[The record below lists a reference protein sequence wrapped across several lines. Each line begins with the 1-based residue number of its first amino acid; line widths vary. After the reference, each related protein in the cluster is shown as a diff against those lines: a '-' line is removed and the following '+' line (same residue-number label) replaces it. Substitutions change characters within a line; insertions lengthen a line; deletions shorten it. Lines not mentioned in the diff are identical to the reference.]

1 MLKLESAY
9 AVRKSGKLGSEAGG
23 ERTHRKKRDEG
34 FQHRIYEEDLIILGN
49 AISSGGE

>member
-23 ERTHRKKRDEG
+23 ERRLIERRGMRGFNIGFMKK
-34 FQHRIYEEDLIILGN
+34 I
-49 AISSGGE
+49 